1 MDLLVRRRALLAAA
15 KVALSFSIVACSA
28 AVEDPSSQDDT
39 TNDYLSK
46 KKDSGAAAVAHD
58 CGSNAPSTLACGI
71 AKTPALDAGKVSNDS
86 LACCTTLV
94 SGKKTDAGE
103 GWMALPEGVAKDP
116 NVAGCCNALIA
127 NAFNWEED
135 AGVTVPY
142 DLVYSCCQ
150 ATGSTAMAC
159 TPWGPPAPPAITK
172 LRREELVAMMLAD
185 LLDEVA

>member
-28 AVEDPSSQDDT
+28 AVEDPSPQDDT

-46 KKDSGAAAVAHD
+46 KKDSGAAAAHD
-58 CGSNAPSTLACGI
+58 CGSNHAPTLACGI
-71 AKTPALDAGKVSNDS
+71 AKTPALDAGKASNDT

-94 SGKKTDAGE
+94 RGTQSDAGE
-103 GWMALPEGVAKDP
+103 GWMTLSASAAKDP
-116 NVAGCCNALIA
+116 NVAGCCDALIA
-127 NAFNWEED
+127 NAWNWDED

-142 DLVYSCCQ
+142 DLVSSCCQ
-150 ATGSTAMAC
+150 ATGSKAMAC

-172 LRREELVAMMLAD
+172 LRREELVALMMAD
-185 LLDEVA
+185 LLAEVA

>member
-28 AVEDPSSQDDT
+28 AVEDPSPQDDT

-46 KKDSGAAAVAHD
+46 KKDSGAAAAHD
-58 CGSNAPSTLACGI
+58 CGTNAPPTLACGI
-71 AKTPALDAGKVSNDS
+71 PKTGFDAGTVSNDS

-94 SGKKTDAGE
+94 GGKKTDAGE
-103 GWMALPEGVAKDP
+103 GWMTLPEGAGKDP
-116 NVAGCCNALIA
+116 NVAGCCTAIIA
-127 NAFNWEED
+127 HAYNWQED

-172 LRREELVAMMLAD
+172 LRREELVALMMAD